1 MARLFI
7 FDVGGVLVGLRPEV
21 RREIL
26 YANVTPEDLAPAD
39 QARLSEVNRAFRLGF
54 MAEDAFVAAV
64 TELLRVT
71 PETLDK
77 AECDFIVHGDPRM
90 ATLAQDL
97 RRHHRVICLS
107 NTQPTHWRH
116 VMSNLLGP
124 GFFDEEYVSHEMGVE
139 KPDIAIYRRV
149 VEAEGV
155 DPADIVFLD
164 DTAGNLP
171 PAEQL
176 GWGTV
181 LHHRSVDE
189 TLARLAPFAVA

>member
-1 MARLFI
+1 VAKLFI

-26 YANVTPEDLAPAD
+26 YATVTPDDLPPAER
-39 QARLSEVNRAFRLGF
+39 ARLSEANRAFRLGF
-54 MAEDAFVAAV
+54 IPEDAFVATV
-64 TELLRVT
+64 TELLKVT
-71 PETLDK
+71 RETLDK
-77 AECDFIVHGDPRM
+77 AESDFIVHGDPRM
-90 ATLAQDL
+90 AKLAQDL

-116 VMSNLLGP
+116 VMTNLLGP
-124 GFFDEEYVSHEMGVE
+124 GFFDREYVSHEMGVE
-139 KPDIAIYRRV
+139 KPDIDIYRQV
-149 VEAEGV
+149 ALAEDV

-164 DTAGNLP
+164 DTADNLP